1 MKKYLIYAMS
11 LLLAGSVFSSCTNEE
26 DDIFEASP
34 ADRLNQAQEEYTKLL
49 CKPANGWAMQYFA
62 DNDNEGGYTF
72 LMKFRDNTS
81 VTIAGN
87 NQWIGNTYK
96 EETSMYELISD
107 NGPVLTFNTFND
119 VFHIFSTPED
129 LPSTSDN
136 EAGYGHR
143 GDYEFI
149 VMDATDELITLKG
162 KKTGIR
168 VLMTPLAE
176 DADWETYLRELK
188 AKGSQMFNSKI
199 EPLILDVDGERYT
212 ITNATSGVLSLVPEG
227 GDAITE
233 TQLAPY
239 LVNEFGIRL
248 AKPFTGKDE
257 NFSIQSFTTGENGI
271 LISNENGHNAIIKA
285 RPLAQLFNGQVA
297 RWIILPGELD
307 ANGNYPNLGGKF
319 NELYKV
325 VVADTKTAIKS
336 DFREMGFQYDGIN
349 DKYAI
354 FSHNGKARS
363 LNYITENIVDDNT
376 VKLADLGEGDRN
388 ADNDKKRIPAIYEMV
403 KFIASGE
410 YTLSSENALTPAVM
424 KLTSKSDANN
434 CCIIEVQ

>member
-168 VLMTPLAE
+168 VLMTPLA
-176 DADWETYLRELK
+176 DDVDWATYLNDLK
-188 AKGSQMFNSKI
+188 TKARALFNDKFD
-199 EPLILDVDGERYT
+199 PLILDLGEKRFVVSKASTGIFNMY
-212 ITNATSGVLSLVPEG
+212 PEG
-227 GDAITE
+227 GDAVTE
-233 TQLAPY
+233 TVLYPYLINPDGIRFNKEVEETGVQQLYFNEEGSFSIDGVEGSCLRQSKTLNAIFMTRTFGWRLTAERANGIFATILGDIVTETKDKLKRNFNSIDFVYYANESTYALSFRNSGTSAAAYIYGNETANEDGVSLKFNYSTTEGNTNGKNRLRDIPALTTFINTINSTDFTLTTDNPLAPST
-239 LVNEFGIRL
+239 I
-248 AKPFTGKDE
+248 KFTSKA
-257 NFSIQSFTTGENGI
+257 
-271 LISNENGHNAIIKA
+271 NENDY
-285 RPLAQLFNGQVA
+285 F
-297 RWIILPGELD
+297 
-307 ANGNYPNLGGKF
+307 
-319 NELYKV
+319 V
-325 VVADTKTAIKS
+325 VT
-336 DFREMGFQYDGIN
+336 
-349 DKYAI
+349 
-354 FSHNGKARS
+354 
-363 LNYITENIVDDNT
+363 LN
-376 VKLADLGEGDRN
+376 
-388 ADNDKKRIPAIYEMV
+388 
-403 KFIASGE
+403 
-410 YTLSSENALTPAVM
+410 
-424 KLTSKSDANN
+424 
-434 CCIIEVQ
+434 

>member
-11 LLLAGSVFSSCTNEE
+11 LLLAGSGFSSCTNEE

-168 VLMTPLAE
+168 VLMTPLA
-176 DADWETYLRELK
+176 DDVDWATYLNDLK
-188 AKGSQMFNSKI
+188 AKARALFNDKFD
-199 EPLILDVDGERYT
+199 PLILDLGEKRFVVSKASTGIFNMY
-212 ITNATSGVLSLVPEG
+212 PEG

-233 TQLAPY
+233 TVLYPYLINPDGIRFNKEVEETGVQQLYFNEEGSFSIDGVEGSCLRQSKTLNAIFMTRTFGWRLTAERANGIFASILGDIVTETKDKLKRNFNSIDFVYYANEDTYALSFRNSGTSAAAYIYGNETANEDGVSLKFNYSTTEGNTNGKTRLRDIPALTTFINTLNSTDFTLTTDNPLAPST
-239 LVNEFGIRL
+239 I
-248 AKPFTGKDE
+248 KFTSKA
-257 NFSIQSFTTGENGI
+257 
-271 LISNENGHNAIIKA
+271 NENDY
-285 RPLAQLFNGQVA
+285 F
-297 RWIILPGELD
+297 
-307 ANGNYPNLGGKF
+307 
-319 NELYKV
+319 V
-325 VVADTKTAIKS
+325 VT
-336 DFREMGFQYDGIN
+336 
-349 DKYAI
+349 
-354 FSHNGKARS
+354 
-363 LNYITENIVDDNT
+363 LN
-376 VKLADLGEGDRN
+376 
-388 ADNDKKRIPAIYEMV
+388 
-403 KFIASGE
+403 
-410 YTLSSENALTPAVM
+410 
-424 KLTSKSDANN
+424 
-434 CCIIEVQ
+434 

>member
-1 MKKYLIYAMS
+1 MS

-168 VLMTPLAE
+168 VLMTPLA
-176 DADWETYLRELK
+176 DDVDWATYLNDLK
-188 AKGSQMFNSKI
+188 AKARALFNDKFD
-199 EPLILDVDGERYT
+199 PLILDLGEKRFVVSKASTGIFNMY
-212 ITNATSGVLSLVPEG
+212 PEG

-233 TQLAPY
+233 TVLYPYLINPEGIRFNKEVEETGVQQLYFNEEGSFSIDGVEGSCLRQSKTLNAIFMTRTFGWRLTAERANGIFATILGDIVTETKDKLKRNFNSIDFVYYANEDTYALSFRNSGTSAAAYIYGNETANEDGVSLKFNYSTTEGNTNGKNRLRDIPALTTFINTLNSTDFTLTTDNPLAPST
-239 LVNEFGIRL
+239 I
-248 AKPFTGKDE
+248 KFTSKA
-257 NFSIQSFTTGENGI
+257 
-271 LISNENGHNAIIKA
+271 NENDY
-285 RPLAQLFNGQVA
+285 F
-297 RWIILPGELD
+297 
-307 ANGNYPNLGGKF
+307 
-319 NELYKV
+319 V
-325 VVADTKTAIKS
+325 VT
-336 DFREMGFQYDGIN
+336 
-349 DKYAI
+349 
-354 FSHNGKARS
+354 
-363 LNYITENIVDDNT
+363 LN
-376 VKLADLGEGDRN
+376 
-388 ADNDKKRIPAIYEMV
+388 
-403 KFIASGE
+403 
-410 YTLSSENALTPAVM
+410 
-424 KLTSKSDANN
+424 
-434 CCIIEVQ
+434 

>member
-1 MKKYLIYAMS
+1 MS
-11 LLLAGSVFSSCTNEE
+11 LLLAGSGFSSCTNEE

-168 VLMTPLAE
+168 VLMTPLA
-176 DADWETYLRELK
+176 DDVDWATYLNDLK
-188 AKGSQMFNSKI
+188 AKARALFNDKFD
-199 EPLILDVDGERYT
+199 PLILDLGEKRFVVSKASTGIFNMY
-212 ITNATSGVLSLVPEG
+212 PEG

-233 TQLAPY
+233 TVLYPYLINPEGIRFNKEVEETGVQQLYFNEEGSFSIDGVEGSCLRQSKTLNAIFMTRTFGWRLTAERANGIFATILGDIVTETKDKLKRNFNSIDFVYYANEDTYALSFRNSGTSAAAYIYGNETANEDGVSLKFNYSTTEGNTNGKNRLRDIPALTTFINTLNSTDFTLTTDNPLAPST
-239 LVNEFGIRL
+239 I
-248 AKPFTGKDE
+248 KFTSKA
-257 NFSIQSFTTGENGI
+257 
-271 LISNENGHNAIIKA
+271 NENDY
-285 RPLAQLFNGQVA
+285 F
-297 RWIILPGELD
+297 
-307 ANGNYPNLGGKF
+307 
-319 NELYKV
+319 V
-325 VVADTKTAIKS
+325 VT
-336 DFREMGFQYDGIN
+336 
-349 DKYAI
+349 
-354 FSHNGKARS
+354 
-363 LNYITENIVDDNT
+363 LN
-376 VKLADLGEGDRN
+376 
-388 ADNDKKRIPAIYEMV
+388 
-403 KFIASGE
+403 
-410 YTLSSENALTPAVM
+410 
-424 KLTSKSDANN
+424 
-434 CCIIEVQ
+434 

>member
-72 LMKFRDNTS
+72 LMEFRDNTS

-168 VLMTPLAE
+168 VLMTPLA
-176 DADWETYLRELK
+176 DDVDWATYLNDLK
-188 AKGSQMFNSKI
+188 TKARALFNDKFD
-199 EPLILDVDGERYT
+199 PLILDLGEKRFVVSKASTGIFNMY
-212 ITNATSGVLSLVPEG
+212 PEG
-227 GDAITE
+227 GDAVTE
-233 TQLAPY
+233 TVLYPYLINPDGIRFNKEVEETGVQQLYFNEEGSFSIDGVEGSCLRQSKTLNAIFMTRTFGWRLTAERANGIFATILGDIVTETKDKLKRNFNSIDFVYYANESTYALSFRNSGTSAAAYIYGNETANEDGVSLKFNYSTTEGNTNGKNRLRDIPALTTFINTINSTDFTLTTDNPLAPST
-239 LVNEFGIRL
+239 I
-248 AKPFTGKDE
+248 KFTSKA
-257 NFSIQSFTTGENGI
+257 
-271 LISNENGHNAIIKA
+271 NENDY
-285 RPLAQLFNGQVA
+285 F
-297 RWIILPGELD
+297 
-307 ANGNYPNLGGKF
+307 
-319 NELYKV
+319 V
-325 VVADTKTAIKS
+325 VT
-336 DFREMGFQYDGIN
+336 
-349 DKYAI
+349 
-354 FSHNGKARS
+354 
-363 LNYITENIVDDNT
+363 LN
-376 VKLADLGEGDRN
+376 
-388 ADNDKKRIPAIYEMV
+388 
-403 KFIASGE
+403 
-410 YTLSSENALTPAVM
+410 
-424 KLTSKSDANN
+424 
-434 CCIIEVQ
+434 

>member
-11 LLLAGSVFSSCTNEE
+11 LLLAGSGFSSCTNEE
-26 DDIFEASP
+26 DDIFEASA

-168 VLMTPLAE
+168 VLMTPLA
-176 DADWETYLRELK
+176 DDVDWATYLNDLK
-188 AKGSQMFNSKI
+188 AKARALFNDKFD
-199 EPLILDVDGERYT
+199 PLILDLGEKRFVVSKASTGIFNMY
-212 ITNATSGVLSLVPEG
+212 PEG

-233 TQLAPY
+233 TVLYPYLINPDGIRFNKEVEETGVQQLYFNEEGSFSIDGVEGSCLRQSKTLNAIFMTRTFGWRLTAERANGIFATILGDIVTETKDKLKRNFNSIDFVYYANEDTYALSFRNSGTSAAAYIYGNETANEDGVSLKFNYSTTEGNTNGKNRLRDIPALTTFINTLNSTDFTLTTDNPLAPST
-239 LVNEFGIRL
+239 I
-248 AKPFTGKDE
+248 KFTSKA
-257 NFSIQSFTTGENGI
+257 
-271 LISNENGHNAIIKA
+271 NENDY
-285 RPLAQLFNGQVA
+285 F
-297 RWIILPGELD
+297 
-307 ANGNYPNLGGKF
+307 
-319 NELYKV
+319 V
-325 VVADTKTAIKS
+325 VT
-336 DFREMGFQYDGIN
+336 
-349 DKYAI
+349 
-354 FSHNGKARS
+354 
-363 LNYITENIVDDNT
+363 LN
-376 VKLADLGEGDRN
+376 
-388 ADNDKKRIPAIYEMV
+388 
-403 KFIASGE
+403 
-410 YTLSSENALTPAVM
+410 
-424 KLTSKSDANN
+424 
-434 CCIIEVQ
+434 

>member
-11 LLLAGSVFSSCTNEE
+11 LLLAGSGFSSCTNEE

-168 VLMTPLAE
+168 VLMTPLA
-176 DADWETYLRELK
+176 DDVDWATYLNDLK
-188 AKGSQMFNSKI
+188 AKARALFNDKFD
-199 EPLILDVDGERYT
+199 PLILDLGEKRFVVSKASTGIFNMY
-212 ITNATSGVLSLVPEG
+212 PEG

-233 TQLAPY
+233 TVLYPYLINPDGIRFNKEVEETGVQQLYFNEEGSFSIDGVEGSCLRQSKTLNAIFMTRTFGWRLTAERANGIFATILGDIVTETKDKLKRNFNSIDFVYYANEDTYALSFRNSGTSAAAYIYGNETANEDGVSLKFNYSTTEGNTNGKNRLRDIPALTTFINTLNSTDFTLTTDNPLAPST
-239 LVNEFGIRL
+239 I
-248 AKPFTGKDE
+248 KFTSKA
-257 NFSIQSFTTGENGI
+257 
-271 LISNENGHNAIIKA
+271 NENDY
-285 RPLAQLFNGQVA
+285 F
-297 RWIILPGELD
+297 
-307 ANGNYPNLGGKF
+307 
-319 NELYKV
+319 V
-325 VVADTKTAIKS
+325 VT
-336 DFREMGFQYDGIN
+336 
-349 DKYAI
+349 
-354 FSHNGKARS
+354 
-363 LNYITENIVDDNT
+363 LN
-376 VKLADLGEGDRN
+376 
-388 ADNDKKRIPAIYEMV
+388 
-403 KFIASGE
+403 
-410 YTLSSENALTPAVM
+410 
-424 KLTSKSDANN
+424 
-434 CCIIEVQ
+434 

>member
-1 MKKYLIYAMS
+1 MS
-11 LLLAGSVFSSCTNEE
+11 LLLAGSGFSSCTNEE

-168 VLMTPLAE
+168 VLMTPLA
-176 DADWETYLRELK
+176 DDVDWATYLNDLK
-188 AKGSQMFNSKI
+188 AKARALFNDKFD
-199 EPLILDVDGERYT
+199 PLILDLGEKRFVVSKASTGIFNMY
-212 ITNATSGVLSLVPEG
+212 PEG

-233 TQLAPY
+233 TVLYPYLINPDGIRFNKEVEETGVQQLYFNEEGSFSIDGVEGSCLRQSKTLNAIFMTRTFGWRLTAERANGIFASILGDIVTETKDKLKRNFNSIDFVYYANEDTYALSFRNSGTSAAAYIYGNETANEDGVSLKFNYSTTEGNTNGKNRLRDIPALTTFINTLNSTDFTLTTDNPLAPST
-239 LVNEFGIRL
+239 I
-248 AKPFTGKDE
+248 KFTSKA
-257 NFSIQSFTTGENGI
+257 
-271 LISNENGHNAIIKA
+271 NENDY
-285 RPLAQLFNGQVA
+285 F
-297 RWIILPGELD
+297 
-307 ANGNYPNLGGKF
+307 
-319 NELYKV
+319 V
-325 VVADTKTAIKS
+325 VT
-336 DFREMGFQYDGIN
+336 
-349 DKYAI
+349 
-354 FSHNGKARS
+354 
-363 LNYITENIVDDNT
+363 LN
-376 VKLADLGEGDRN
+376 
-388 ADNDKKRIPAIYEMV
+388 
-403 KFIASGE
+403 
-410 YTLSSENALTPAVM
+410 
-424 KLTSKSDANN
+424 
-434 CCIIEVQ
+434 

>member
-11 LLLAGSVFSSCTNEE
+11 LLLAGSGFSSCTNEE

-168 VLMTPLAE
+168 VLMTPLA
-176 DADWETYLRELK
+176 DDVDWATYLNDLK
-188 AKGSQMFNSKI
+188 AKARALFNDKFD
-199 EPLILDVDGERYT
+199 PLILDLGEKRFVVSKASTGIFNMY
-212 ITNATSGVLSLVPEG
+212 PEG

-233 TQLAPY
+233 TVLYPYLINPEGIRFNKEVEETGVQQLYFNEEGSFSIDGVEGSCLRQSKTLNAIFMTRTFGWRLTAERANGIFATILGDIVTETKDKLKRNFNSIDFVYYANEDTYALSFRNSGTSAAAYIYGNETANEDGVSLKFNYSTTEGNTNGKNRLRDIPALTTFINTLNSTDFTLTTDNPLAPST
-239 LVNEFGIRL
+239 I
-248 AKPFTGKDE
+248 KFTNKA
-257 NFSIQSFTTGENGI
+257 
-271 LISNENGHNAIIKA
+271 NENDY
-285 RPLAQLFNGQVA
+285 F
-297 RWIILPGELD
+297 
-307 ANGNYPNLGGKF
+307 
-319 NELYKV
+319 V
-325 VVADTKTAIKS
+325 VT
-336 DFREMGFQYDGIN
+336 
-349 DKYAI
+349 
-354 FSHNGKARS
+354 
-363 LNYITENIVDDNT
+363 LN
-376 VKLADLGEGDRN
+376 
-388 ADNDKKRIPAIYEMV
+388 
-403 KFIASGE
+403 
-410 YTLSSENALTPAVM
+410 
-424 KLTSKSDANN
+424 
-434 CCIIEVQ
+434 

>member
-11 LLLAGSVFSSCTNEE
+11 LLLAGSGFSSCTNEE

-168 VLMTPLAE
+168 VLMTPLA
-176 DADWETYLRELK
+176 DDVDWATYLNDLK
-188 AKGSQMFNSKI
+188 AKARALFNDKFD
-199 EPLILDVDGERYT
+199 PLILDLGEKRFVVSKASTGIFNMY
-212 ITNATSGVLSLVPEG
+212 PEG

-233 TQLAPY
+233 TVLYPYLINPEGIRFNKEVEETGVQQLYFNEEGSFSIDGVEGSCLRQSKTLNAIFMTRTFGWRLTAERANGIFATILGDIVTETKDKLKRNFNSIDFVYYANEDTYALSFRNSGTSAAAYIYGNETANEDGVSLKFNYSTTEGNTNGKNRLRDIPALTTFINTLNSTGFTLTTDNPLAPST
-239 LVNEFGIRL
+239 I
-248 AKPFTGKDE
+248 KFTSKA
-257 NFSIQSFTTGENGI
+257 
-271 LISNENGHNAIIKA
+271 NENDY
-285 RPLAQLFNGQVA
+285 F
-297 RWIILPGELD
+297 
-307 ANGNYPNLGGKF
+307 
-319 NELYKV
+319 V
-325 VVADTKTAIKS
+325 VT
-336 DFREMGFQYDGIN
+336 
-349 DKYAI
+349 
-354 FSHNGKARS
+354 
-363 LNYITENIVDDNT
+363 LN
-376 VKLADLGEGDRN
+376 
-388 ADNDKKRIPAIYEMV
+388 
-403 KFIASGE
+403 
-410 YTLSSENALTPAVM
+410 
-424 KLTSKSDANN
+424 
-434 CCIIEVQ
+434 

>member
-11 LLLAGSVFSSCTNEE
+11 LLLAGSGFSSCTNEE

-168 VLMTPLAE
+168 VLMTPLA
-176 DADWETYLRELK
+176 DDVDWATYLNDLK
-188 AKGSQMFNSKI
+188 AKARALFNDKFD
-199 EPLILDVDGERYT
+199 PLILDLGEKRFVVSKASTGIFNMY
-212 ITNATSGVLSLVPEG
+212 PEG

-233 TQLAPY
+233 TVLYPYLINPEGIRFNKEVEETGVQQLYFNEEGSFSIDGVEGSCLRQSKTLNAIFMTRTFGWRLTAERANGIFATILGDIVTETKDKLKRNFNSIDFVYYANEDTYALSFRNSGTSAAAYIYGNETANEDGVSLKFNYSTTEGNTNGKNRLRDIPALTTFINTLNSTDFTLTTDNPLAPST
-239 LVNEFGIRL
+239 I
-248 AKPFTGKDE
+248 KFTSKA
-257 NFSIQSFTTGENGI
+257 
-271 LISNENGHNAIIKA
+271 NENDY
-285 RPLAQLFNGQVA
+285 F
-297 RWIILPGELD
+297 
-307 ANGNYPNLGGKF
+307 
-319 NELYKV
+319 V
-325 VVADTKTAIKS
+325 VT
-336 DFREMGFQYDGIN
+336 
-349 DKYAI
+349 
-354 FSHNGKARS
+354 
-363 LNYITENIVDDNT
+363 LN
-376 VKLADLGEGDRN
+376 
-388 ADNDKKRIPAIYEMV
+388 
-403 KFIASGE
+403 
-410 YTLSSENALTPAVM
+410 
-424 KLTSKSDANN
+424 
-434 CCIIEVQ
+434 

>member
-11 LLLAGSVFSSCTNEE
+11 LLLAGSGFSSCTNEE

-168 VLMTPLAE
+168 VLMTPLA
-176 DADWETYLRELK
+176 DDVDWATYLNDLK
-188 AKGSQMFNSKI
+188 AKARALFNDKFD
-199 EPLILDVDGERYT
+199 PLILDLGEKRFVVSKASTGIFNMY
-212 ITNATSGVLSLVPEG
+212 PEG

-233 TQLAPY
+233 TVLYPYLINPDGIRFNKEVEETGVQQLYFNEEGSFSIDGVEGSCLRQSKTLNAIFMTRTFGWRLTAERANGIFASILGDIVTETKDKLKRNFNSIDFVYYANEDTYALSFRNSGTSAAAYIYGNETANEDGVSLKFNYSTTEGNTNGKNRLRDIPALTTFINTLNSTDFTLTTDNPLAPST
-239 LVNEFGIRL
+239 I
-248 AKPFTGKDE
+248 KFTSKA
-257 NFSIQSFTTGENGI
+257 
-271 LISNENGHNAIIKA
+271 NENDY
-285 RPLAQLFNGQVA
+285 F
-297 RWIILPGELD
+297 
-307 ANGNYPNLGGKF
+307 
-319 NELYKV
+319 V
-325 VVADTKTAIKS
+325 VT
-336 DFREMGFQYDGIN
+336 
-349 DKYAI
+349 
-354 FSHNGKARS
+354 
-363 LNYITENIVDDNT
+363 LN
-376 VKLADLGEGDRN
+376 
-388 ADNDKKRIPAIYEMV
+388 
-403 KFIASGE
+403 
-410 YTLSSENALTPAVM
+410 
-424 KLTSKSDANN
+424 
-434 CCIIEVQ
+434 

>member
-11 LLLAGSVFSSCTNEE
+11 LLLAGSGFSSCTNEE

-168 VLMTPLAE
+168 VLMTPLA
-176 DADWETYLRELK
+176 DDVDWATYLNDLK
-188 AKGSQMFNSKI
+188 AKARALFNDKFD
-199 EPLILDVDGERYT
+199 PLILDLGETRFVVSKASTGIFNMY
-212 ITNATSGVLSLVPEG
+212 PEG

-233 TQLAPY
+233 TVLYPYLINPEGIRFNKEVEETGVQQLYFNEEGSFSIDGVEGSCLRQSKTLNAIFMTRTFGWRLTAERANGIFATILGDIVTETKDKLKRNFNSIDFVYYANEDTYALSFRNSGTSAAAYIYGNETANEDGVSLKFNYSTTEGNTNGKNRLRDIPALTTFINTLNSTDFTLTTDNPLAPST
-239 LVNEFGIRL
+239 I
-248 AKPFTGKDE
+248 KFTSKA
-257 NFSIQSFTTGENGI
+257 
-271 LISNENGHNAIIKA
+271 NENDY
-285 RPLAQLFNGQVA
+285 F
-297 RWIILPGELD
+297 
-307 ANGNYPNLGGKF
+307 
-319 NELYKV
+319 V
-325 VVADTKTAIKS
+325 VT
-336 DFREMGFQYDGIN
+336 
-349 DKYAI
+349 
-354 FSHNGKARS
+354 
-363 LNYITENIVDDNT
+363 LN
-376 VKLADLGEGDRN
+376 
-388 ADNDKKRIPAIYEMV
+388 
-403 KFIASGE
+403 
-410 YTLSSENALTPAVM
+410 
-424 KLTSKSDANN
+424 
-434 CCIIEVQ
+434 

>member
-1 MKKYLIYAMS
+1 MS
-11 LLLAGSVFSSCTNEE
+11 LLLAGSGFSSCTNEE

-168 VLMTPLAE
+168 VLMTPLA
-176 DADWETYLRELK
+176 DDVDWATYLNDLK
-188 AKGSQMFNSKI
+188 AKARALFNDKFD
-199 EPLILDVDGERYT
+199 PLILDLGEKRFVVSKASTGIFNMY
-212 ITNATSGVLSLVPEG
+212 PEG

-233 TQLAPY
+233 TVLYPYLINPDGIRFNKEVEETGVQQLYFNEEGSFSIDGVEGSCLRQSKTLNAIFMTRTFGWRLTAERANGIFATILGDIVTETKDKLKRNFNSIDFVYYANEDTYALSFRNSGTSAAAYIYGNETANEDGVSLKFNYSTTEGNTNGKNRLRDIPALTTFINTLNSTDFTLTTDNPLAPST
-239 LVNEFGIRL
+239 I
-248 AKPFTGKDE
+248 KFTSKA
-257 NFSIQSFTTGENGI
+257 
-271 LISNENGHNAIIKA
+271 NENDY
-285 RPLAQLFNGQVA
+285 F
-297 RWIILPGELD
+297 
-307 ANGNYPNLGGKF
+307 
-319 NELYKV
+319 V
-325 VVADTKTAIKS
+325 VT
-336 DFREMGFQYDGIN
+336 
-349 DKYAI
+349 
-354 FSHNGKARS
+354 
-363 LNYITENIVDDNT
+363 LN
-376 VKLADLGEGDRN
+376 
-388 ADNDKKRIPAIYEMV
+388 
-403 KFIASGE
+403 
-410 YTLSSENALTPAVM
+410 
-424 KLTSKSDANN
+424 
-434 CCIIEVQ
+434 

>member
-1 MKKYLIYAMS
+1 MS
-11 LLLAGSVFSSCTNEE
+11 LLLAGSGFSSCTNEE

-168 VLMTPLAE
+168 VLMTPLA
-176 DADWETYLRELK
+176 DDVDWATYLNDLK
-188 AKGSQMFNSKI
+188 AKARALFNDKFD
-199 EPLILDVDGERYT
+199 PLILDLGEKRFVVSKASTGIFNMY
-212 ITNATSGVLSLVPEG
+212 PEG

-233 TQLAPY
+233 TVLYPYLINPEGIRFNKEVEETGVQQLYFNEEGSFSIDGVEGSCLRQSKTLNAIFMTRTFGWRLTAERANGIFATILGDIVTETKDKLKRNFNSIDFVYYANEDTYALSFRNSGTSAAAYIYGNETANEDGVSLKFNYSTTEGNTNGKNRLRDIPALTTFINTLNSTGFTLTTDNPLAPST
-239 LVNEFGIRL
+239 I
-248 AKPFTGKDE
+248 KFTSKA
-257 NFSIQSFTTGENGI
+257 
-271 LISNENGHNAIIKA
+271 NENDY
-285 RPLAQLFNGQVA
+285 F
-297 RWIILPGELD
+297 
-307 ANGNYPNLGGKF
+307 
-319 NELYKV
+319 V
-325 VVADTKTAIKS
+325 VT
-336 DFREMGFQYDGIN
+336 
-349 DKYAI
+349 
-354 FSHNGKARS
+354 
-363 LNYITENIVDDNT
+363 LN
-376 VKLADLGEGDRN
+376 
-388 ADNDKKRIPAIYEMV
+388 
-403 KFIASGE
+403 
-410 YTLSSENALTPAVM
+410 
-424 KLTSKSDANN
+424 
-434 CCIIEVQ
+434 